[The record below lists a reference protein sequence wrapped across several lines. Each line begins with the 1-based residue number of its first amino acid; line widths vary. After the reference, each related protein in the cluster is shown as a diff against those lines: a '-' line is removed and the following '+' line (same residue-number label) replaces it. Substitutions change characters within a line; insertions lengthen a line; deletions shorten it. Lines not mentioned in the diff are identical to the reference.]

1 MLTATI
7 GTALIICQ
15 SALGGHGHHGSK
27 VEACDSC
34 GEKSGVIL
42 ATVSRLQTSPRWRE
56 RDDAAN
62 DLRDFDWRCHPEI
75 VGVLAFTLLNDPEEE
90 VREEAAESLAKMAPC
105 LPVAHSAL
113 SQAAENDR
121 DFATRHWARK
131 GLKALRGRCEGTC
144 EVCVPGT
151 SDEIVLPTSIV
162 GETFAPG
169 LPVIPGKTLGVPQF
183 ESSVDSSIPLAPFP
197 TDSPAVESSP
207 LAPIEASPIPPVDSN
222 DMSLEPLPLEAPG
235 PSAARSGPKTSRPE
249 ETKKVAQAPSRRR
262 SLPRFMRIPSSL
274 LDR

>member
-7 GTALIICQ
+7 GTALLICQ

-27 VEACDSC
+27 VGACDRC
-34 GEKSGVIL
+34 GEKNGDIL
-42 ATVSRLQTSPRWRE
+42 ATVSRLQTAPRWRD
-56 RDDAAN
+56 RDDAAH

-75 VGVLAFTLLNDPEEE
+75 VGALAYTLLNDPEEE
-90 VREEAAESLAKMAPC
+90 VREEAAESLTKMAPC
-105 LPVAHSAL
+105 LPEAHAAL

-121 DFATRHWARK
+121 DYATRHWARK

-144 EVCVPGT
+144 EVCEPGT
-151 SDEIVLPTSIV
+151 SGAIVLPTTIL

-169 LPVIPGKTLGVPQF
+169 LPMIPGKTLGEPRF
-183 ESSVDSSIPLAPFP
+183 ESSVESFTPLTPGPLDSPVESMPLAP
-197 TDSPAVESSP
+197 V
-207 LAPIEASPIPPVDSN
+207 EASPIPPDESG
-222 DMSLEPLPLEAPG
+222 DMSLEPLPLEPPG
-235 PSAARSGPKTSRPE
+235 PSAARSTPKTARPV

-262 SLPRFMRIPSSL
+262 GLPRFIRIPSSL